1 MSARKNKSRVYA
13 ATHDVKVVPKWFK
26 VSLETMKPS
35 MK

>member
-26 VSLETMKPS
+26 AIFAVK
-35 MK
+35 